1 MVSMDDAQQFFLHDP
16 YVLLNIEATDAAR
29 DEVALLW
36 YDDLPEANQRL
47 IDDAFDDVA
56 ALFAGSVPGYRP
68 CSTPYHSI
76 GHTMLVTVA
85 MARILDG
92 ARRSG
97 VADASTAVPGI
108 LAALYHDSGYIQDA
122 DNDAEVALSD
132 HEQRSVDQLRRFAA
146 SAGIDEP
153 TSARATSAIARRP
166 VSERNGCDS
175 GPPTGAGGDS
185 TDEEPTLATLLLY
198 ADLLG
203 QMADRAYLE
212 KLLLLYGEFRRTG
225 VDAYRSEIELL
236 RGTAGF
242 YGSIATR
249 SRGRLSQVSAY
260 LRAHFAE
267 RAGAARDLY
276 SEYVEKNMDYLASL
290 LTIYRDEYRD
300 RLRRL
305 PTDPNGLP
313 LAR

>member
-1 MVSMDDAQQFFLHDP
+1 MVSVEDAREFFRHDP
-16 YVLLNIEATDAAR
+16 YVLLNLEATEAAR

-36 YDDLPEANQRL
+36 YDDLSDTDQRL
-47 IDDAFDDVA
+47 IDDAFADID
-56 ALFAGSVPGYRP
+56 ALFAGRVAGYRA
-68 CSTPYHSI
+68 CSTPYHSV
-76 GHTMLVTVA
+76 GHTMLITVA

-97 VADASTAVPGI
+97 VCDASAAVSGL

-132 HEQRSVDQLRRFAA
+132 HERRSVDQLLRFCA
-146 SAGIDEP
+146 SARIDGP
-153 TSARATSAIARRP
+153 TATLAVSAIARRP
-166 VSERNGCDS
+166 EPRRDASDI
-175 GPPTGAGGDS
+175 GPSAADAHAA
-185 TDEEPTLATLLLY
+185 DREPTLATMLLY

-212 KLLLLYGEFRRTG
+212 KLLLLYDEFRRIG

-242 YGSIATR
+242 YGSIAKR
-249 SRGRLSQVSAY
+249 SKGRLDQVSGY

-276 SEYVEKNMDYLASL
+276 SEYVGKNMDYLASL

-313 LAR
+313 LAN